1 MGFNTSIL
9 FMMAM
14 PFLVVAVVA
23 GAVYRARRQKGPAPD
38 A

>member
-23 GAVYRARRQKGPAPD
+23 GAVYRARRHKGPAPE